1 MKESIDTL
9 FTKYLDDQCD
19 TAEIKLLLEHF
30 KLPESEGLLKKV
42 ILLELE
48 KQSDVNTMPVDLNS
62 RIAAIQGRVTAHIQ
76 KSKAV
81 KQPLFARLWPRIAM
95 AAAVVV
101 IISATILYYNGKNS
115 FDKLEQQIAASQI
128 KPGRGQAILTLAN
141 GSKVQLSDV
150 NGKPVYVVPEDSSGT
165 GTKYNTI
172 EAPAGGQWQVV
183 LADGTRVWLNALSSI
198 TYPTSFTGAERK
210 VKIDGEAYFEV
221 AHNEALPFRVQS
233 AGQTVEVLGT
243 KFNIMAYYDEA
254 QAKTTLLEGSV
265 RIAAGKDEKILRP
278 GEQALVM
285 NGDVKIE
292 NDVDLESAIAWKNGD
307 FIFKGED
314 FKTTMRK
321 IARWYNVEISYDPS
335 VPADIELAGWISR
348 DSQLSIVL
356 KRIELAGKIH
366 FNVEGRRIT
375 VMK

>member
-48 KQSDVNTMPVDLNS
+48 KQADAKAVPVDLDV
-62 RIAAIQGRVTAHIQ
+62 RLAAIHGSVTAHVQ
-76 KSKAV
+76 KSKPV
-81 KQPLFARLWPRIAM
+81 KQLLLARLWPRIAM

-128 KPGRGQAILTLAN
+128 KPGRGQAVLTLAN

-243 KFNIMAYYDEA
+243 KFNIMAYHDEA

-265 RIAAGKDEKILRP
+265 RIAVGKDEKILRP

-292 NDVDLESAIAWKNGD
+292 NDVDLESVIAWKNGD